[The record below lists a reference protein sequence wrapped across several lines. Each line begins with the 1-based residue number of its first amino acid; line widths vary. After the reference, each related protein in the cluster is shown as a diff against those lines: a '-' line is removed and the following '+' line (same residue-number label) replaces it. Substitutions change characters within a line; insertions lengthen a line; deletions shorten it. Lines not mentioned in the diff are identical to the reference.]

1 MFVALKD
8 IYIQTKDERTIIED
22 KLYFIYILLQ
32 AILFKYY

>member
-32 AILFKYY
+32 AILFK